1 MWVCMYR
8 VVNVRPAVL
17 FCICLSLTLVHPTG
31 RGTSCFCQQGRL
43 RSALLPLL
51 WGWNKG
57 EGYPKTEEEKER
69 IDKAI
74 SWFGKGIKGIQL
86 NWACTERR
94 KSNMGSSS
102 ILVPST
108 VIQAFHY
115 QPWEDFVSHKLL
127 SAPVFFSKQCQC
139 STFYILF
146 TSKHF
151 VFRIMLPYKVL
162 FGRSWALLLKC
173 SWWYCSSM

>member
-86 NWACTERR
+86 NWAWQRGGNQTW
-94 KSNMGSSS
+94 
-102 ILVPST
+102 
-108 VIQAFHY
+108 AH
-115 QPWEDFVSHKLL
+115 LL
-127 SAPVFFSKQCQC
+127 SWFLLQLYKLFIISLEK
-139 STFYILF
+139 ILF
-146 TSKHF
+146 PISCS
-151 VFRIMLPYKVL
+151 VL
-162 FGRSWALLLKC
+162 LYFLVNSVNAALFTFF
-173 SWWYCSSM
+173 

>member
-17 FCICLSLTLVHPTG
+17 FCICLSLTLVHPSG
-31 RGTSCFCQQGRL
+31 RGASCFCQQGWL

-57 EGYPKTEEEKER
+57 EGYPKTEQEEEEER
-69 IDKAI
+69 IDKTI

-102 ILVPST
+102 ILVPSA
-108 VIQAFHY
+108 VIQSFHY

-127 SAPVFFSKQCQC
+127 SAAVFLVNSVNAA
-139 STFYILF
+139 LF
-146 TSKHF
+146 TFFLHPN
-151 VFRIMLPYKVL
+151 I
-162 FGRSWALLLKC
+162 LLLG
-173 SWWYCSSM
+173 

>member
-1 MWVCMYR
+1 MNSDEHMGQICECACIGLLMWDLQSSFVS
-8 VVNVRPAVL
+8 VSAWHS
-17 FCICLSLTLVHPTG
+17 CIPQGGGHPVSVSKADSDQLCCPFYEGET
-31 RGTSCFCQQGRL
+31 RG
-43 RSALLPLL
+43 
-51 WGWNKG
+51 K
-57 EGYPKTEEEKER
+57 EKER

-139 STFYILF
+139 STFYILL
-146 TSKHF
+146 
-151 VFRIMLPYKVL
+151 MLPYKVL

-173 SWWYCSSM
+173 SWWYCSCK